1 MTSVKSVDAATIGS
15 SAKDGVPG
23 EASWAG
29 LTLGNS
35 SPDMLHERGI
45 ALPSDVAT
53 GVMVM
58 SVSAESPGAMAGLL
72 PGDVL
77 LQVGGQSIETVDEL
91 LSTVENEAVV
101 LVSFWRVKNRYLAAL
116 ANRVK
121 PD

>member
-1 MTSVKSVDAATIGS
+1 
-15 SAKDGVPG
+15 
-23 EASWAG
+23 
-29 LTLGNS
+29 
-35 SPDMLHERGI
+35 
-45 ALPSDVAT
+45 
-53 GVMVM
+53 MVM

-91 LSTVENEAVV
+91 LSTVENQAVV
-101 LVSFWRVKNRYLAAL
+101 LVSFWRGKNRYLAAL